1 MDEKIYKAVKKIRYE
16 MKQGP
21 NTKGIYDHLIR
32 VDVFIDASLVALE
45 EGTKN
50 MKDNIINKKLKVRI
64 LSITIRKKFLK
75 YKLQRPTYY
84 PLRMYL

>member
-16 MKQGP
+16 MKQCP

-32 VDVFIDASLVALE
+32 VDVFIDVSLVALE